1 MLFNYFLDKKSE
13 FPLEVS
19 KEVKDI
25 LLSYNWPGN
34 VRELENT
41 VEYIL
46 AIIEEDIIKP
56 HHLPE
61 DLTSIRKPCSL
72 DETEIF
78 ILKTIKEFNIDRKII
93 GRKTLSEL
101 SFKCG
106 LNLSEQQIRSKLNL
120 LQQNGYIEISRGKVG
135 IKLTSKA
142 NSII

>member
-1 MLFNYFLDKKSE
+1 M
-13 FPLEVS
+13 S